1 MNRQLAGF
9 RQFDTEQDR
18 HGLLLESAPD
28 ADQGQIDNTAGH
40 PRAGPG
46 QSGEQQRVVGQCL
59 DRQALW
65 IDYLEDHLPRIDDLT
80 HDGVGGADDTVNRRH
95 QRFTAEAAAE
105 RAFSLLEGG
114 EFDLRLLDI
123 LLRNAAFE
131 LPHPW
136 PLDFDVR
143 VAHLET
149 WCQPD
154 IGGLRGGPVVMAFVG
169 DDRRR
174 QGKQRQQTGRH
185 TSSGRGRE
193 EKWSGHGVIPRA

>member
-131 LPHPW
+131 LPDPW
-136 PLDFDVR
+136 PSTSTS
-143 VAHLET
+143 A
-149 WCQPD
+149 
-154 IGGLRGGPVVMAFVG
+154 LRTSKRGASRTSVG
-169 DDRRR
+169 CAAAPWSWPSWAMTGADRENSASRLAAT
-174 QGKQRQQTGRH
+174 QAAAEVGRKN
-185 TSSGRGRE
+185 GRGT
-193 EKWSGHGVIPRA
+193 A